1 MPVFWPCIRTA
12 IGVCGS
18 NVTSLKSSCSV
29 NALCE
34 VSSNGRELVNCSCK
48 DGYLGIG
55 LICHS
60 KCMCCHG
67 NYMYLNNLNLKSDI
81 DECDIGRHTC
91 HINANCSDTP
101 GSYECHCK
109 DGFFGNGTI
118 CIG

>member
-1 MPVFWPCIRTA
+1 
-12 IGVCGS
+12 
-18 NVTSLKSSCSV
+18 
-29 NALCE
+29 
-34 VSSNGRELVNCSCK
+34 
-48 DGYLGIG
+48 
-55 LICHS
+55 
-60 KCMCCHG
+60 
-67 NYMYLNNLNLKSDI
+67 MYLNLKSDI